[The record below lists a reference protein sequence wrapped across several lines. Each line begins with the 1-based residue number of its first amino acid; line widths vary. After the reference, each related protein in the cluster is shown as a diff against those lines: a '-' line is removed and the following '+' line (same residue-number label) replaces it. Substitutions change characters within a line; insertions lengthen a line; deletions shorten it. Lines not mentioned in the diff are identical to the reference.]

1 MVCIPGS
8 KPKMRHRTVRPHM
21 KEPSKSPDNDAAV
34 IAVPATIR
42 NLVNAHEDINALR
55 RLRTNMLKPVL
66 CLPSPLGRGITR
78 RGERKLKGIR
88 RALSIARASDE
99 VFTVPVCRG
108 NIIPSRRETHADTKA
123 TLMVCTCTRFILPVI
138 MELRTAGSSSSPTL
152 AAVPSRAERFISM
165 LPLRLR
171 RTGII
176 RMSWSSSLMARH
188 RCVKS

>member
-1 MVCIPGS
+1 MVCLPGS
-8 KPKMRHRTVRPHM
+8 KPKMRHITVRPHM
-21 KEPSKSPDNDAAV
+21 KEPRKSPDNDAAV
-34 IAVPATIR
+34 IAVPATMR
-42 NLVNAHEDINALR
+42 NLVNAHEDIDALR
-55 RLRTNMLKPVL
+55 RLRTNVLKPVL

-78 RGERKLKGIR
+78 RGECKL
-88 RALSIARASDE
+88 ASDE
-99 VFTVPVCRG
+99 VFTAVVCRG
-108 NIIPSRRETHADTKA
+108 NTIPSRREIHADTKA

-138 MELRTAGSSSSPTL
+138 MDLRTAGSSSSPTL

-176 RMSWSSSLMARH
+176 KMSWSSSLIARH